1 MTQKDDNFY
10 ITTPIYYGNGVPHIG
25 HTYSSIIANIIYKY
39 QKISWKNARFT
50 TGIDENSQKAV
61 MKATEAKM
69 EIMDYLDE
77 MASKHKTVWD
87 FFNIEY
93 TDFIRTTE
101 KRHHTLV
108 QEVLDTCHKRGD
120 IYEWIYEW
128 KYCVGCE
135 AFKKDDDLIY
145 IDKETGL
152 KVERPVSGKTKAV
165 CPDHLVEPENIK
177 EKNWF
182 FKLSNYQTWIE
193 EFYDANLDFVQ
204 PDFRY
209 NEVKA
214 FVKRELED
222 FSISRETNTFG
233 IPLPFD
239 PSQVTYVWFDAL
251 FNYYTSCKYS
261 RWWERNNEDFID
273 ESKEFWEENP
283 NKVHIVGKDII
294 RFHAIF
300 WPCMLASYFWLW
312 EKDEKWI
319 IHYKENDKIYLPTT
333 ILTWGFFTVDGQKMS
348 KSLGNVIEPI
358 EYASKYGKELL
369 TLYMLSAFPFW
380 LDGDYDR
387 KDAILTYN
395 AKLANNLGNLVNRV
409 VVLSIK
415 IGGILWK
422 WKTFFDNYNDF
433 ISKNYLEWEWIKILY
448 SSYQFS
454 KEERKEFEWYIKS
467 YKLKEFLDEIF
478 SFLDWLNK
486 FVDITKPWELVKDEK
501 EKAEKTLYLIAE
513 WLRQVWLVLYP
524 FFPKKMSEMFV
535 KLGLTDYTEKLEAWG
550 LKKLQEETPSFEI
563 KEKWEN
569 LFNRIEV

>member
-1 MTQKDDNFY
+1 
-10 ITTPIYYGNGVPHIG
+10 
-25 HTYSSIIANIIYKY
+25 
-39 QKISWKNARFT
+39 
-50 TGIDENSQKAV
+50 
-61 MKATEAKM
+61 
-69 EIMDYLDE
+69 
-77 MASKHKTVWD
+77 
-87 FFNIEY
+87 
-93 TDFIRTTE
+93 
-101 KRHHTLV
+101 
-108 QEVLDTCHKRGD
+108 LDTCHKRGD

-193 EFYDANLDFVQ
+193 EFYDANPDFVQ
-204 PDFRY
+204 PRFRY

-214 FVKRELED
+214 FVKRGLED

-261 RWWERNNEDFID
+261 RWWERNNENFID

-319 IHYKENDKIYLPTT
+319 IHYKESDKIYLPTT

-348 KSLGNVIEPI
+348 KSLGNVIEPV

-395 AKLANNLGNLVNRV
+395 AKLNDNLGNLVNRV
-409 VVLSIK
+409 VVLALK
-415 IGGILWK
+415 MWGILEHFSGDFWFTKENFFSTSEWK
-422 WKTFFDNYNDF
+422 YEWNPIINKKSFQENTKRAFDNYNLKNILDNAFWYLKSLNDF
-433 ISKNYLEWEWIKILY
+433 TTKKEPWQMIKNPDLQEETREVLY
-448 SSYQFS
+448 
-454 KEERKEFEWYIKS
+454 
-467 YKLKEFLDEIF
+467 
-478 SFLDWLNK
+478 
-486 FVDITKPWELVKDEK
+486 T
-501 EKAEKTLYLIAE
+501 IAE
-513 WLRQVWLVLYP
+513 WLRIVWLVLYP
-524 FFPKKMSEMFV
+524 FFPEKMAEMFV
-535 KLGLTDYTEKLEAWG
+535 RLWLLDYEERLENGELEKL
-550 LKKLQEETPSFEI
+550 LQETPTFEI

-569 LFNRIEV
+569 LFNRFEIL

>member
-1 MTQKDDNFY
+1 MKEKRFF
-10 ITTPIYYGNGVPHIG
+10 ITTPIYYGNWVPHIG
-25 HTYSSIIANIIYKY
+25 HAYSSIIANVIYKY
-39 QKISWKNARFT
+39 QKISWKKVRFT
-50 TGIDENSQKAV
+50 TWIDENSQKAV
-61 MKATEAKM
+61 IKAREAGM

-77 MASKHKTVWD
+77 MASKHKAVWD
-87 FFNIEY
+87 FFDIEY

-108 QEVLDTCHKRGD
+108 QKVLDTCHKRGD

-193 EFYDANLDFVQ
+193 EFYDANPDFVQ
-204 PDFRY
+204 PRFRY

-214 FVKRELED
+214 FVKRGLED

-261 RWWERNNEDFID
+261 RWWERNNENFID

-319 IHYKENDKIYLPTT
+319 IHYKESDKIYLPTT

-348 KSLGNVIEPI
+348 KSLGNVIEPV

-395 AKLANNLGNLVNRV
+395 AKLNDNLGNLVNRV
-409 VVLSIK
+409 VVLALK
-415 IGGILWK
+415 MWGILEHFSGDFWFTKENFFSTSEWK
-422 WKTFFDNYNDF
+422 YEWNPIINKKSFQENTKRAFDNYNLKNILDNAFWYLKSLNDF
-433 ISKNYLEWEWIKILY
+433 TTKKEPWQMIKNPDLQEETREVLY
-448 SSYQFS
+448 
-454 KEERKEFEWYIKS
+454 
-467 YKLKEFLDEIF
+467 
-478 SFLDWLNK
+478 
-486 FVDITKPWELVKDEK
+486 T
-501 EKAEKTLYLIAE
+501 IAE
-513 WLRQVWLVLYP
+513 WLRIVWLVLYP
-524 FFPKKMSEMFV
+524 FFPEKMAEMFV
-535 KLGLTDYTEKLEAWG
+535 RLWLLDYEERLENGELEKL
-550 LKKLQEETPSFEI
+550 LQETPTFEI

-569 LFNRIEV
+569 LFNRFEIL